1 MIHESS
7 PELRSNANR
16 VLRHEIDFV
25 IVQIRG
31 GHARCRAFILCE
43 GTTIRGQVQFDLG
56 QVQFDLGQVQF
67 DISEVLLDPG

>member
-7 PELRSNANR
+7 PELRSNADR
-16 VLRHEIDFV
+16 VLRHGIDFV
-25 IVQIRG
+25 IVQILG

-56 QVQFDLGQVQF
+56 QVQFD
-67 DISEVLLDPG
+67 ISEVLLDPG